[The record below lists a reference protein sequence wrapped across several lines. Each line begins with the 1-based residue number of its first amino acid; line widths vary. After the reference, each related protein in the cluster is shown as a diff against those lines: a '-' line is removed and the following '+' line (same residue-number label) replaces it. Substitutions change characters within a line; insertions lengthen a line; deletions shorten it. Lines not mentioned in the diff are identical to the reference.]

1 MGDFWPG
8 NLMVRLDTAGGL
20 ERIYVVDWELA
31 KAGLH
36 GVELGQFCAEM
47 HLLRRCYPEVCGE
60 TASAALKAFL
70 EEYKPDDEVARSA
83 VVRWGTHMVVLGA
96 RVEWGDKATS
106 RAVVLE
112 GVRYVVDTMSLFG

>member
-8 NLMVRLDTAGGL
+8 NLMVRLDAAGAL

-60 TASAALKAFL
+60 TASAALQTFL
-70 EEYKPDDEVARSA
+70 EAYKPDAEVARSA
-83 VVRWGTHMVVLGA
+83 VVRWGTHMVVLVRGWSGGTRRR
-96 RVEWGDKATS
+96 RV
-106 RAVVLE
+106 RLCLR